1 MLAKKAYERSLT
13 DDTESFVSI
22 TLSAMALECYINDF
36 AHQSSSEML
45 RIGVKPLQDVNYVL
59 GVLENSKSSLI
70 TKIETIHYLLTEN
83 ELDRGDSRHQELSM
97 LVRLRNELVHRK
109 PESTGEWGVDENQTF
124 EPHKFV
130 KFFSDRGVIEKPS
143 SESPPTWSQYL
154 NKPEVAK
161 WAYNTVVS
169 IIHEIVSILPGSHFA
184 QIQDMMTNE
193 LQQI

>member
-1 MLAKKAYERSLT
+1 M
-13 DDTESFVSI
+13 
-22 TLSAMALECYINDF
+22 
-36 AHQSSSEML
+36 
-45 RIGVKPLQDVNYVL
+45 KPLQDVNYVL

-83 ELDRGDSRHQELSM
+83 ELDRGGSRHQELSM

-130 KFFSDRGVIEKPS
+130 KFFADRGVIEKPS

-161 WAYNTVVS
+161 WSYNTVVS
-169 IIHEIVSILPGSHFA
+169 IIQEIVEILPGSHFA
-184 QIQDMMTNE
+184 QIQVMMTNE